1 MVNNKEISEND
12 YTTSEAISFD
22 ESTNPVDKLV
32 VGHDIVAGFSSLE
45 FNRLQSRIFTEQWD
59 IPCLRSQSLGV
70 CLLGAIHELKVN
82 GLKTFDL
89 YPEVQR
95 FLTTCLKECV
105 TKLMTSQAV
114 FNWDR
119 DTLEGVHN
127 MLELVIRLICEYMSI
142 LKVAIL
148 EEIGRYNNNDT
159 EYSTE
164 SQPSKAK
171 HLQSI
176 GVLNCGAF
184 LFTEPFYVLSM
195 IFDCE
200 TNYHQLCR
208 DRNSNTGTYADPF
221 NDWSRITRNHLENIV
236 FAEPLPIPRN
246 FYLVNLLNCFGIYN
260 GFSLLSWFATQSW
273 SNINLTS
280 IFLLPIAKCCDYLT
294 FHTLKSYAVKVM
306 YRVIWRLSNLCIED
320 FKDRDSRIFE
330 LITSVRVLTYRLI
343 DLNAADNL
351 GSLLTAEECSSCLG
365 GLMFTVFEPT
375 WDDVILRYDKNN
387 SNQRLNDHVSLF
399 SISVIDKLHYSVL
412 LTAISPP
419 QGVGGATFNGRMMA
433 LRELTQQLEISKQFE
448 NVNNSSGNWNRN
460 GQKRTRP
467 SVSLT
472 SASLLATENTA
483 FLAKRQRR
491 RVLRLDQLTFWIR
504 DNEVISKSL
513 HKLDNTAYMATLSNF
528 FRSLGERITNDDLTT
543 LWHRTSHQNS
553 AAVDNIL
560 NLLTDLASSRFTQS
574 QLKHLFFLVELSWMN
589 LDLQA
594 ISQIFPDIKS
604 HNNRKSKASLIPLPP
619 PDEPSV
625 IRHARA
631 RLLNMLGRI
640 GILSRDPNT
649 ADMCIELLWRLAHSN
664 YSEEAK
670 DFSRQNQKLKKS
682 SPQKITFVDRILA
695 SHGHKVDSIDST
707 APLEFQKYMH
717 PEPIEA
723 ALAQQLVIIREF
735 HCSGVEQRIRAMRWL
750 LEAVGHISRNSL
762 TFFMLAYLK
771 SLLEFIL
778 KNFVGKAKRDH
789 LHELN
794 RSHELITRVVDS
806 LLHYEKWAIS
816 SHGDLLTADSLDV
829 LGFRHSDVIKR
840 HFDLLNFLLRNA
852 ELTLSVER
860 AKALWE
866 TLIGQTRAAPFDR
879 EQAFIWFSSCLNFL
893 DTDAQSFV
901 FTKVILKSNPAL
913 FRSIAGFE
921 CFKGFFE
928 KVNLNEGRM
937 KQVAKSWHVERPDLI
952 GLDFLWDL
960 YLALPSSDASLDGGH
975 SNRPV
980 DKSTFVDKSCDSKA
994 GVDDSSSK
1002 QQQVGAFIASTS
1014 SSAKSPT
1021 DAAKPARLLLLNVH
1035 WGQLAPKLRRDPESC
1050 YRRFFDTCR
1059 RRLETNYALGRGLIT
1074 EYGITSVLAETGELL
1089 ASLMLGIGPATKA
1102 KHCTRTAAKLAIR
1115 RLLGLVYAYIQSVED
1130 EMFGSRAQYPNWKPH
1145 GCTYRGWDMHLLLNI
1160 ETVKQGQ
1167 PVVSVT
1173 NPMPIIENQARN
1185 KLSTCSNDSQYSGN
1199 HESMSLL
1206 VHSNEPLSS
1215 VRERANLLSIAYLFN
1230 CQSKSN
1236 NQQDTGQFS
1245 PWTMATLSLQKEP
1258 QPKISILRES
1268 NQTIKKT
1275 IFSHD
1280 TSGQRNEVKSVSK
1293 DNSYELLD
1301 NVLNRKPIGELGFQI
1316 NRQLN
1321 VRFYA
1326 ESNNRV
1332 RNRVSNISVVSSST
1346 AVSIQGLSN
1355 SSPFNSSF
1363 SLAGPY
1369 SSTLELTNECLNN
1382 STNISK
1388 KSCLSNDESS
1398 GFLSNFRKRLE
1409 IPSTVQMNHLI
1420 SRDASVLSL
1429 NASQILTDS
1438 SVDLNNPNQT
1448 VTSTNVNIVL
1458 PSVCLSNDSAVYE
1471 LLFEL
1476 AESELF
1482 YLNSSF
1488 STQSSSRNKKGHS
1501 STTSTSSSS
1510 SSSSSINLSFAS
1522 AQFPSTFSFLHPVR
1536 LLLACLPTYKTI
1548 RRGHNGSSGGT
1559 HLQYNLVCNPHMLLN
1574 ASPCRVLYKL
1584 QLLSSALIPL
1594 DTSPWWEISPG
1605 CLLSPPSS
1613 TYLISHPL
1621 PVSVISR
1628 THKEL
1633 ESLSEN
1639 SNLESNPTIRR
1650 SSHSRT
1656 PPLDEDRQSNW
1667 FLSVDAI
1674 NVNSQ
1679 VTNSTSAPS
1688 SPVISS
1694 RRHLKKLTSFVP
1706 SSDFFSS
1713 KGKSHKD
1720 VPKDL
1725 SLVADAPLIEYLQ
1738 ALVQLLERNLIP
1750 LSFGSPQK
1758 SNASVKKHIP
1768 AFPFAFRSNNA
1779 AHRQIITGE
1788 NVFFPC
1794 DFSPNTATDNAN
1806 WWRREV
1812 RHLCLQLIASLL
1824 NPITIVNSDEF
1835 KTTVHNTLSEPLYTI
1850 PSDSVVYHMT
1860 PSLAFNLLNNLLE
1873 TALISA
1879 GIDIE
1884 LLNSATTLTKQ
1895 NSQQLSN
1902 NFYYSSVHK
1911 SYMFLPHVDSKSG
1924 IAGVIE
1930 EISYFGRKILFQ
1942 DVEISV
1948 QCIRLYFQCI
1958 VAYPSVFVHAL
1969 LNSTN
1974 LENKFIQLLV
1984 YSSSTRIRNEMA
1996 RQLEQ
2001 LLILVSPFLFTGP
2014 TCYTRNNSPS
2024 IPHSSYSSIC
2034 SLHGY
2039 IRHPEILNLILKTIL
2054 DTPLPFFDVKLLNT
2068 MSLPAVKIL
2077 ISQCA
2082 EYFRVRGFLLGQ
2094 TPPQILKR
2102 NFNTNHITILQ
2113 NDLLW
2118 FKELMDFDD
2127 NNNVQCYEN
2136 EILNDCLL
2144 AGHLDSVRLICAQVI
2159 ACLSSHCQ
2167 CTIMNHHFSSNG
2179 GRTSNIDKPASGLV
2193 NIFNNNNHN
2202 HNHNNKLNY
2211 LKHEFLTNI
2220 NHLLPP
2226 IQLLKAIN
2234 NSNQLVINN
2243 EETNHQ
2249 SIMLSKEFTENRIP
2263 IHSSVVLKLA
2273 TDCIQIARDFI
2284 YYLIVECLFPAA
2296 RYLLSDANAK
2306 DLLLYAPL
2314 NKKLSKR
2321 ERLRKSLSILNKN
2334 CNLPQVN
2341 VFNSLRPMTKEVSL
2355 SFLCFICRID
2365 CQSLEKLVNLL
2376 ILLHHSHK
2384 SDQITSTADDIQTS
2398 NLPNSTHSSSG
2409 STFDHSSSKSITEKS
2424 LHKHTTSKIPII
2436 EGKSGVHWDV
2446 QPIVA
2451 GRAKCGFVG
2460 LRNGG
2465 ATCYMNSVLQ
2475 QLFMQPGVPE
2485 TLLAVTDTDD
2495 TDEKN
2500 ILFQTQQLFG
2510 HLLESQIEYY
2520 DPVGFWKSFR
2530 PWSTDIEVNPHE
2542 QQDAFD
2548 FFQALIDQ
2556 LDDELKKMKKEPFFQ
2571 NLYQGIFLDSKF
2583 CDECDH
2589 RYDREE
2595 VFSAINLAVK
2605 ANDLHEALNQFV
2617 RGEVLEGDNAYYC
2630 ERCCVKRR
2638 AVKRLSIHS
2647 LPPVLCL
2654 HLKRFD
2660 FDWDRQI
2667 PIKFSHYFKFPRQ
2680 LDMSPYLT
2688 GSTLKF
2694 RSSAFFSS
2702 HSSTSALLQREAK
2715 EARFTPNTINKKQN
2729 DNDITDKTTIETVEN
2744 PVTFSNSPP
2753 SSPTDSTEH
2762 LFNAS
2767 DTIITSTNDNCVD
2780 ELTNVNSD
2788 KTLTSDTTSTLNISL
2803 SPTSSADQK
2812 KHENLYRL
2820 VGIVIHSG
2828 QANSGHYYSFIK
2840 DRRGCRNEQLF
2851 SSSMI
2856 NQHSNEFIQN
2866 ILKSNL
2872 ETISETKNEVDNL
2885 QVNTSTP
2892 ILTNT
2897 TTTSTSTTNKNDNNL
2912 NNHQYMQDTERWY
2925 RFNDTYVEPIE
2936 LTDEL
2941 LEHECFGGTYKV
2953 AGNDGRTVESRTR
2966 YWSAYLLFYE
2976 RVDMNSFSSTMS
2988 KEVEE
2993 MEKITG
2999 EKEQQN
3005 LQMMTECNKQES
3017 NSQTIDIDQKEVEV
3031 LNPSSN
3037 MDGQIATTTTE
3048 TTDSTVAT
3056 TGSTSIAKS
3065 IPMPTRIAQKIW
3077 TENMTFL
3084 RDQNIYS
3091 HEYFEFIREL
3101 CEGILSDVSSLR
3113 EEPERG
3119 VLGTKLLSH
3128 FLFNTF
3134 LCLHSR
3140 MKLNIALK
3148 SNDSSLSSL
3157 STSSVTDLIAKLD
3170 SDLLNLLTR
3179 LATTHPSATRCLMH
3193 FLYTSPSQPC
3203 LVSMLLHPK
3212 PVARQQTANMI
3223 LAILQGFYAF
3233 KETNILDGTLTGL
3246 INYLLGL
3253 FENGQI
3259 VEHLTEAG
3267 ALFGLL
3273 RGYAEMCPHAT
3284 VHLSNLGATKRIL
3297 NFFIEP
3303 DNINSSD
3310 SNQQSPVCNAS
3321 FTGNAPNWSHRLR
3334 VWSPIQHREMGNLY
3348 YLLTILLLQT
3358 SFDAYRVLDPQ
3369 SLNDISSSSG
3379 TAAHEPSLYRQ
3390 TTQSRLLLRPQ
3401 KETVLWLGLSMPPLL
3416 INHDIKQVS
3425 NKTDTSNKT
3434 DDYHYYS
3441 STHLVGLYRLC
3452 EILLKAYLENPIV
3465 LNLTSLGLDEKG
3477 NLNCGSASKIIN
3489 STSCINATTGLNSNE
3504 LPNIVGNE
3512 SVSLRQRIRELMLH
3526 IAGNSWDTSQCFII
3540 YLLDRIR
3547 NRPQCELRQYF
3558 DLLNELLHLTDCI
3571 QPARIIAVIAG
3582 LVNQKIYKD
3591 NDNNNNND
3599 KWIWAPRPNGDQQ
3612 LWAWNKIEINNN
3624 DDKNDKSDHVDT
3636 RDVNPAANQY
3646 GPPEVLGLLD
3656 LIHAD
3661 YSRDPRR
3668 AYQCTKFIVELST
3681 QNTAVVNY
3689 LSRYPNKWEPIV
3701 KWLKNLMDSTTDEHS
3716 SRKNSLDLP
3725 SSHYLNDSV
3734 DNRRDVI
3741 HNDSGGIYID
3751 IPTGF
3756 TTSQKIGSHLS
3767 NSFHQASNE
3776 YNETSTGF
3784 QRTVSA
3790 QKTLHDATH
3799 LLSTMPQ
3806 THHVNSANPPPTGLS
3821 SPLTTTSMM
3830 TPSTS
3835 DRLDV
3840 DNDEADD
3847 DNDKKSNLFLKLST

>member
-1 MVNNKEISEND
+1 MSDEENLQKLLLMGFTDEDNIRAVLKSCSSDVN
-12 YTTSEAISFD
+12 EAISVLSSEGVYTRNNCPFTPDKSMIRSKETLEDEYSESATVSLD
-22 ESTNPVDKLV
+22 ESSDPLDKLV
-32 VGHDIVAGFSSLE
+32 VGHDISIGFSSLE
-45 FNRLQSRIFTEQWD
+45 FNRLQSRVFTEQWD

-70 CLLGAIHELKVN
+70 CLMGAIYEIKVN
-82 GLKTFDL
+82 GLKTFNL

-95 FLTTCLKECV
+95 FLTICLKECV

-127 MLELVIRLICEYMSI
+127 MLELIIRLICEYMST

-148 EEIGRYNNNDT
+148 EEIK
-159 EYSTE
+159 EYSDKVNDREDSVE
-164 SQPSKAK
+164 SQPLRDK

-176 GVLNCGAF
+176 GVLSCGAF
-184 LFTEPFYVLSM
+184 LFTELFHMLSM
-195 IFDCE
+195 ILDCE

-208 DRNSNTGTYADPF
+208 DRNCNTGTYADPF
-221 NDWSRITRNHLENIV
+221 NDWSQIAQKHFENIV
-236 FAEPLPIPRN
+236 FAEALPTPRN
-246 FYLVNLLNCFGIYN
+246 FYLVNLLNCFGVYN

-280 IFLLPIAKCCDYLT
+280 IFLLPMAKCCDYLT
-294 FHTLKSYAVKVM
+294 LYTLKSYAAKVM

-330 LITSVRVLTYRLI
+330 LITSIRVLTYRLI
-343 DLNAADNL
+343 DLNVADNL
-351 GSLLTAEECSSCLG
+351 GSLLTPEECSFCLG
-365 GLMFTVFEPT
+365 SLMFTVFEPN
-375 WDDVILRYDKNN
+375 WDDVILRYNKNN
-387 SNQRLNDHVSLF
+387 FNQQLNDQVSLF
-399 SISVIDKLHYSVL
+399 SISVIDKLHYSLL

-433 LRELTQQLEISKQFE
+433 LRELIQELEVSKQFE
-448 NVNNSSGNWNRN
+448 NVNNSSCNWNKN
-460 GQKRTRP
+460 NQKRSRP
-467 SVSLT
+467 IVSLT
-472 SASLLATENTA
+472 SASLLATENAA

-491 RVLRLDQLTFWIR
+491 RVLRLDQLMLWIQ

-513 HKLDNTAYMATLSNF
+513 HKLDNTAYMTTLSNF

-543 LWHRTSHQNS
+543 LWHRTSHQNG

-589 LDLQA
+589 LDLQV
-594 ISQIFPDIKS
+594 ISHDFPDIKS
-604 HNNRKSKASLIPLPP
+604 NNNRKSKASLIPLPP
-619 PDEPSV
+619 PDEPST

-631 RLLNMLGRI
+631 RLLNMIGRI
-640 GILSRDPNT
+640 GISSRDPNT
-649 ADMCIELLWRLAHSN
+649 ADMCIELLWRLAHSD

-670 DFSRQNQKLKKS
+670 SFSRQNHKPKES
-682 SPQKITFVDRILA
+682 SQKITFVDRIIV
-695 SHGHKVDSIDST
+695 SHGHKMDTTDST
-707 APLEFQKYMH
+707 VALEFPKYMH

-806 LLHYEKWAIS
+806 LLHYEKWAIT
-816 SHGDLLTADSLDV
+816 SHGDLLTADSLDA

-893 DTDAQSFV
+893 DTDAQTFV

-960 YLALPSSDASLDGGH
+960 YLALPSNDASLDGGH
-975 SNRPV
+975 SNLLV
-980 DKSTFVDKSCDSKA
+980 DNEIYTKSSYAIDKPCEIKSCVS
-994 GVDDSSSK
+994 DSSSK
-1002 QQQVGAFIASTS
+1002 QQQIGVSTFS
-1014 SSAKSPT
+1014 SSKSLL

-1089 ASLMLGIGPATKA
+1089 ASLMLGLGPATKA

-1160 ETVKQGQ
+1160 ETIKQGQ
-1167 PVVSVT
+1167 PVVSLT
-1173 NPMPIIENQARN
+1173 NSTPIIGNQVMN
-1185 KLSTCSNDSQYSGN
+1185 KLSSCSFNVSTSNSQFSENHDSIT
-1199 HESMSLL
+1199 LL
-1206 VHSNEPLSS
+1206 AHSNEPLSS
-1215 VRERANLLSIAYLFN
+1215 IRERANILSTAYLFS

-1236 NQQDTGQFS
+1236 NQQDTGKS
-1245 PWTMATLSLQKEP
+1245 SSWTMATLSLHKETR
-1258 QPKISILRES
+1258 PKISILCES
-1268 NQTIKKT
+1268 NQPIKKT
-1275 IFSHD
+1275 ILSHD
-1280 TSGQRNEVKSVSK
+1280 APSQRNEVRSVNR

-1301 NVLNRKPIGELGFQI
+1301 TVLNRKPIGELGFQI
-1316 NRQLN
+1316 NRQLV
-1321 VRFYA
+1321 VRFFT
-1326 ESNNRV
+1326 ESNSRV
-1332 RNRVSNISVVSSST
+1332 RNRVSNISAVSSS
-1346 AVSIQGLSN
+1346 AIQGSSN
-1355 SSPFNSSF
+1355 NSPYNSSF
-1363 SLAGPY
+1363 SLAGSY
-1369 SSTLELTNECLNN
+1369 SSTSELTNECFNN
-1382 STNISK
+1382 SILISK
-1388 KSCLSNDESS
+1388 NYCLSNDESS
-1398 GFLSNFRKRLE
+1398 SFLSNFRKRLE
-1409 IPSTVQMNHLI
+1409 TSSTLQVNHI
-1420 SRDASVLSL
+1420 INNDTFVLST
-1429 NASQILTDS
+1429 NINNNNNNQILTDS
-1438 SVDLNNPNQT
+1438 STDLNNSNQT
-1448 VTSTNVNIVL
+1448 IPSTNINIIL
-1458 PSVCLSNDSAVYE
+1458 PSVCLSNNSAVYE

-1476 AESELF
+1476 AESELA

-1488 STQSSSRNKKGHS
+1488 LIQSASRNKKVH
-1501 STTSTSSSS
+1501 SSSS
-1510 SSSSSINLSFAS
+1510 SSNLSFGET
-1522 AQFPSTFSFLHPVR
+1522 QFPSTFSFLHPVR
-1536 LLLACLPTYKTI
+1536 LLLACLPTYKSI
-1548 RRGHNGSSGGT
+1548 RHGRNGNGT
-1559 HLQYNLVCNPHMLLN
+1559 YLQYSLVCNPHMLLN
-1574 ASPCRVLYKL
+1574 ASPYRVLYKL

-1613 TYLISHPL
+1613 TYLISQPL
-1621 PVSVISR
+1621 PISIISR

-1633 ESLSEN
+1633 ESLSVN
-1639 SNLESNPTIRR
+1639 SNPRSKSASRR
-1650 SSHSRT
+1650 SHSRT
-1656 PPLDEDRQSNW
+1656 SPINGDCKSNW

-1674 NVNSQ
+1674 NTNSQ
-1679 VTNSTSAPS
+1679 VINSTSAPS
-1688 SPVISS
+1688 SPEISP
-1694 RRHLKKLTSFVP
+1694 RRRRLKKLTSFTL
-1706 SSDFFSS
+1706 SSDIFSF

-1725 SLVADAPLIEYLQ
+1725 NLVADAPLIEYLE
-1738 ALVQLLERNLIP
+1738 ALVQLLERNLVP
-1750 LSFGSPQK
+1750 LSVESPYK
-1758 SNASVKKHIP
+1758 STNSVKKHIS
-1768 AFPFAFRSNNA
+1768 AFPFVLRSNHI
-1779 AHRQIITGE
+1779 HRQCITNGHE
-1788 NVFFPC
+1788 YLAPNI
-1794 DFSPNTATDNAN
+1794 SQNTAKDNAN

-1812 RHLCLQLIASLL
+1812 RHLCLQLLASLL
-1824 NPITIVNSDEF
+1824 NPITLVNNDEF
-1835 KTTVHNTLSEPLYTI
+1835 TTTVHKSYNQNIISEPIYTI
-1850 PSDSVVYHMT
+1850 PCDSVVYQIT
-1860 PSLAFNLLNNLLE
+1860 PILAYNLLNNLLD
-1873 TALISA
+1873 TALIDA

-1884 LLNSATTLTKQ
+1884 LLHSNNSFTKQ
-1895 NSQQLSN
+1895 HSQELLNTFYHLSMP
-1902 NFYYSSVHK
+1902 K
-1911 SYMFLPHVDSKSG
+1911 SYTFLSYVDSKSG

-1958 VAYPSVFVHAL
+1958 IAYPCIFVDAL
-1969 LNSTN
+1969 LKSTN

-1984 YSSSTRIRNEMA
+1984 YSSSTRIRHEMA

-2001 LLILVSPFLFTGP
+2001 LFILVSPFLFTGP
-2014 TCYTRNNSPS
+2014 TCYTRN
-2024 IPHSSYSSIC
+2024 SSSSVSHTSHSSIC

-2054 DTPLPFFDVKLLNT
+2054 NTPLPFFDVKLDI
-2068 MSLPAVKIL
+2068 MSLPAVNIL

-2094 TPPQILKR
+2094 TPPQILKT
-2102 NFNTNHITILQ
+2102 NFNTDHITILQ

-2118 FKELMDFDD
+2118 FKKMMDFDD
-2127 NNNVQCYEN
+2127 KNMQYHEN
-2136 EILNDCLL
+2136 QILNDCLL
-2144 AGHLDSVRLICAQVI
+2144 AGHLNSIRLICAQSI
-2159 ACLSSHCQ
+2159 ACVTSHCQ
-2167 CTIMNHHFSSNG
+2167 CTLNHHLLSNG
-2179 GRTSNIDKPASGLV
+2179 GLTPIIDKPASRL
-2193 NIFNNNNHN
+2193 NNRSNNNS
-2202 HNHNNKLNY
+2202 KLNY
-2211 LKHEFLTNI
+2211 LRNGFITNI

-2226 IQLLKAIN
+2226 IQLLKAMKNPDI
-2234 NSNQLVINN
+2234 LVINMKN
-2243 EETNHQ
+2243 EETNSQ
-2249 SIMLSKEFTENRIP
+2249 TMLNKEFTENRIP
-2263 IHSSVVLKLA
+2263 IHSSVALKIA
-2273 TDCIQIARDFI
+2273 VDCIQITRDFI

-2296 RYLLSDANAK
+2296 RYLLSDQNAK
-2306 DLLLYAPL
+2306 DLSLYTPS
-2314 NKKLSKR
+2314 NGQLSKR
-2321 ERLRKSLSILNKN
+2321 ECLRRSLSILFKN
-2334 CNLPQVN
+2334 CNLPQFD
-2341 VFNSLRPMTKEVSL
+2341 VFKSLRPMTKEVSL

-2365 CQSLEKLVNLL
+2365 CQSLEKVVNLL

-2384 SDQITSTADDIQTS
+2384 SDQISSEIGSHTSILPNSIQTS
-2398 NLPNSTHSSSG
+2398 SEIV
-2409 STFDHSSSKSITEKS
+2409 FDHSSFKCTTEEL
-2424 LHKHTTSKIPII
+2424 LHKQSKVNTTPNII
-2436 EGKSGVHWDV
+2436 GKAGVHWDV
-2446 QPIVA
+2446 QPVVA

-2485 TLLAVTDTDD
+2485 TLLAITDTDD

-2510 HLLESQIEYY
+2510 HLLESQIQYY

-2530 PWSTDIEVNPHE
+2530 PWSTDIEVNPYE

-2571 NLYQGIFLDSKF
+2571 TLYQGIFLDSKF

-2680 LDMSPYLT
+2680 LDMSPYLS

-2715 EARFTPNTINKKQN
+2715 EATFAPNAANKLHN
-2729 DNDITDKTTIETVEN
+2729 DNDIADFTELNTTDEIVNVEN

-2753 SSPTDSTEH
+2753 SSPTYSTDH
-2762 LFNAS
+2762 LYDGS
-2767 DTIITSTNDNCVD
+2767 DKILNTTNMTTDDNTD
-2780 ELTNVNSD
+2780 DLTNMNSSN
-2788 KTLTSDTTSTLNISL
+2788 TLTNTSTLNISL
-2803 SPTSSADQK
+2803 SPTLDNQK
-2812 KHENLYRL
+2812 KHENLYKL
-2820 VGIVIHSG
+2820 IGIVVHSG

-2840 DRRGCRNEQLF
+2840 DRRHCKSHQFNSMNAYQNTEQLF
-2851 SSSMI
+2851 SSSVI
-2856 NQHSNEFIQN
+2856 NQHSDEFAQN
-2866 ILKSNL
+2866 VTKVNL
-2872 ETISETKNEVDNL
+2872 ETISEINNEGDNS
-2885 QVNTSTP
+2885 QINTN
-2892 ILTNT
+2892 NT
-2897 TTTSTSTTNKNDNNL
+2897 TNNSSDINNNKNKNL
-2912 NNHQYMQDTERWY
+2912 ITDHEIQDTEHWY

-2936 LTDEL
+2936 LTDDL

-2953 AGNDGRTVESRTR
+2953 AGNDGRTVETRTR

-2976 RVDMNSFSSTMS
+2976 RVNMNSSSSSSTMS
-2988 KEVEE
+2988 KPLE
-2993 MEKITG
+2993 MEKITTSKDQSDFQLINECG
-2999 EKEQQN
+2999 KE
-3005 LQMMTECNKQES
+3005 ES
-3017 NSQTIDIDQKEVEV
+3017 NSQLININQSGVVRNSSTN
-3031 LNPSSN
+3031 LNEQSSMMTTN
-3037 MDGQIATTTTE
+3037 VTTTTSE
-3048 TTDSTVAT
+3048 TK
-3056 TGSTSIAKS
+3056 STSIPNIMKS
-3065 IPMPTRIAQKIW
+3065 ISMPTRIAQQIW

-3101 CEGILSDVSSLR
+3101 CEGILVDVSSLR
-3113 EEPERG
+3113 QEPERG

-3140 MKLNIALK
+3140 VKLNMALK
-3148 SNDSSLSSL
+3148 SNESSLNSL
-3157 STSSVTDLIAKLD
+3157 STSDATELITKLNY
-3170 SDLLNLLTR
+3170 DLLNLLTR

-3193 FLYTSPSQPC
+3193 FLYISPSQPC
-3203 LVSMLLHPK
+3203 LVSMLLDPD

-3223 LAILQGFYAF
+3223 LAVLQGFYGF

-3246 INYLLGL
+3246 INNLLGL
-3253 FENGQI
+3253 FDNGQI
-3259 VEHLTEAG
+3259 AEHLTEAG

-3284 VHLSNLGATKRIL
+3284 VHLSNLRATKRIL

-3303 DNINSSD
+3303 NDVNSSD
-3310 SNQQSPVCNAS
+3310 SNQPPTCCTS
-3321 FTGNAPNWSHRLR
+3321 FTEDAPNWTHQLR

-3358 SFDAYRVLDPQ
+3358 SFDAYRFSDPH
-3369 SLNDISSSSG
+3369 DSSS
-3379 TAAHEPSLYRQ
+3379 TTHAPLAYRQ
-3390 TTQSRLLLRPQ
+3390 TSQSRLLLRPQ
-3401 KETVLWLGLSMPPLL
+3401 KETILWLGLSNPPLL
-3416 INHDIKQVS
+3416 INRVIKPVILNIQTDNTTTNTIS
-3425 NKTDTSNKT
+3425 NKVN
-3434 DDYHYYS
+3434 YC
-3441 STHLVGLYRLC
+3441 STQLVGLYRLC
-3452 EILLKAYLENPIV
+3452 EIVLKAYIENPIIP
-3465 LNLTSLGLDEKG
+3465 NLTSFSLDEQG
-3477 NLNCGSASKIIN
+3477 NQNFSACNSLTTVNLTGGSLS
-3489 STSCINATTGLNSNE
+3489 STRANPNE
-3504 LPNIVGNE
+3504 LSIVVGNE
-3512 SVSLRQRIRELMLH
+3512 PISLRQRIRELMLH
-3526 IAGNSWDTSQCFII
+3526 ISASSWDTSQCFII
-3540 YLLDRIR
+3540 SLLDRIHS
-3547 NRPQCELRQYF
+3547 RPQCELRQYF
-3558 DLLNELLHLTDCI
+3558 DLLNELLRLTDCI
-3571 QPARIIAVIAG
+3571 QPARIIAVIDG
-3582 LVNQKIYKD
+3582 LVDQKIYLNK
-3591 NDNNNNND
+3591 NDNQ
-3599 KWIWAPRPNGDQQ
+3599 WIWAPRPNGNRQ
-3612 LWAWNKIEINNN
+3612 LWAWNKAEM
-3624 DDKNDKSDHVDT
+3624 KNDNIQSENIDNE
-3636 RDVNPAANQY
+3636 DVTQNINKY
-3646 GPPEVLGLLD
+3646 RPPEVLGLLD

-3661 YSRDPRR
+3661 YNRDPRR

-3681 QNTAVVNY
+3681 QNTAVLKY
-3689 LSRYPNKWEPIV
+3689 LSNYPEKWEPIV
-3701 KWLKNLMDSTTDEHS
+3701 KWLKSLIESTSDEHF

-3725 SSHYLNDSV
+3725 CPHYLNDSL
-3734 DNRRDVI
+3734 DSRRDMR
-3741 HNDSGGIYID
+3741 HNESEGICID
-3751 IPTGF
+3751 IPTGLSN
-3756 TTSQKIGSHLS
+3756 SQNVGSQLS
-3767 NSFHQASNE
+3767 NSFIQASNE
-3776 YNETSTGF
+3776 YGEKSTGF
-3784 QRTVSA
+3784 QRTKSA
-3790 QKTLHDATH
+3790 QIKDIVH
-3799 LLSTMPQ
+3799 
-3806 THHVNSANPPPTGLS
+3806 
-3821 SPLTTTSMM
+3821 
-3830 TPSTS
+3830 
-3835 DRLDV
+3835 
-3840 DNDEADD
+3840 
-3847 DNDKKSNLFLKLST
+3847 F